1 MYFLHPAEQMWVE
14 EKRTPTLVTLY
25 FTAPWFPDQVIMKND
40 SAMRVKLSSRCQPK
54 DEHFSAGAD
63 EFNQVTSL
71 C

>member
-1 MYFLHPAEQMWVE
+1 LKKKEHA
-14 EKRTPTLVTLY
+14 TLVILY
-25 FTAPWFPDQVIMKND
+25 FTASWFPDQVIMKND

-63 EFNQVTSL
+63 EFNQVSSL